1 MKVPI
6 CTECVVNMHPQHSY
20 ERLSD
25 AEAKNV
31 TELEMLVLKA
41 KEKIVECHG
50 DLSQTLDQ
58 YLFDLQEQLEQSRT
72 LIEQTHQ
79 SYKAVLEK
87 RKVQNKI
94 NHFKNFCQNIY
105 FFSI

>member
-1 MKVPI
+1 MSV
-6 CTECVVNMHPQHSY
+6 HSQHSY

-31 TELEMLVLKA
+31 NELELLALKA

-72 LIEQTHQ
+72 LIEETHQ

-87 RKVQNKI
+87 RKVK
-94 NHFKNFCQNIY
+94 
-105 FFSI
+105 